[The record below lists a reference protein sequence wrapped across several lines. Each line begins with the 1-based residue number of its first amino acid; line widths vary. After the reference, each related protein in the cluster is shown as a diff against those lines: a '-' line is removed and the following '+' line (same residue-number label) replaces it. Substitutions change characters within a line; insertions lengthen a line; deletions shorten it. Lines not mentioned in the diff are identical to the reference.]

1 MMLMKGLRC
10 EAGELKLN
18 GELWLDGKSRPC
30 FCNPTVNCNRK
41 TCKTFVGPQKLAGG
55 ETGFELCDC
64 NVTIAAGGFVRE
76 VQE

>member
-1 MMLMKGLRC
+1 MMLMKGLRY

-18 GELWLDGKSRPC
+18 GELWLDGQPRPC

-55 ETGFELCDC
+55 ETGFELCDA